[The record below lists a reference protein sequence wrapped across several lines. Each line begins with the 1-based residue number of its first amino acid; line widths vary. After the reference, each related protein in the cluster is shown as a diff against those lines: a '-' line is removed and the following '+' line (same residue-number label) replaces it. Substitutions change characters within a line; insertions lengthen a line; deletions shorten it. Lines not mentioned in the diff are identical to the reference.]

1 MSDEMQKQ
9 PDHVE
14 RMHNELQAA
23 IYRELLVA
31 PFELSK
37 GNIDPL
43 RVPGW
48 RRTALR
54 CQHKQIKICAR
65 LYNVIHLHT
74 PWTSTA

>member
-48 RRTALR
+48 RRTALS
-54 CQHKQIKICAR
+54 CQHRQSKTCAR
-65 LYNVIHLHT
+65 SYNVIRLHT
-74 PWTSTA
+74 QWTSTA